1 MKLGFAVKVMGR
13 AGLPSHDTRRWQSDP
28 DLGTS
33 IQNLHRIFDYL
44 EEIDVRMY
52 RMASGIAPYA
62 SHPDLK
68 QFRDQPQR
76 FASELAELG
85 ARAKRT
91 DLRLSM
97 HPGQYTVLNSENEA
111 TVNSAIEEL
120 EVHSEIME
128 AMDLGPEAVV
138 ILHVGGVA
146 GDKEAAKERFEKGFA
161 RLSER
166 AQKRLVI
173 ENDDR
178 SFSLRDVIG
187 VSENTG
193 CPVVWD
199 VLHHHCY
206 DPDRIPDDEAL
217 TLATKTWPKGVRPKM
232 HYSTPRTTLELR
244 EKKVGRRTIRTP
256 FAPPL
261 RAHADMIDPV
271 GFEWFLLN
279 VKKDTQIDVMLEAKA
294 KDLALLELRKQL
306 KARCLNPEGVKN
318 PS

>member
-1 MKLGFAVKVMGR
+1 MKIGFAVKVMGR
-13 AGLPSHDTRRWQSDP
+13 TDLPSQDTRRWQSEP

-33 IQNLHRIFDYL
+33 IGYLHRIFDHL
-44 EEIDVRMY
+44 EAINVRMY

-76 FASELAELG
+76 FASELAALG
-85 ARAKRT
+85 ARSESL

-97 HPGQYTVLNSENEA
+97 HPGQYTVLNSENRA
-111 TVNSAIEEL
+111 TVASAIEEL

-128 AMDLGPEAVV
+128 AMGLGPEAVIV
-138 ILHVGGVA
+138 LHIGGVA
-146 GDKEAAKERFEKGFA
+146 GDKEAAKQRFGKGFA
-161 RLSER
+161 RLSAG

-178 SFSLRDVIG
+178 SFSLTDVLE
-187 VSENTG
+187 VSSDTG

-206 DPDRIPDDEAL
+206 DPDRVPDDEAL
-217 TLATKTWPKGVRPKM
+217 SLAIETWPSGVQPKM
-232 HYSTPRTTLELR
+232 HYSTPRTTLEIR
-244 EKKVGRRTIRTP
+244 EKKVGRKTIKTP
-256 FAPPL
+256 VAPPL

-271 GFEWFLLN
+271 AFEWFLLN
-279 VKKDTQIDVMLEAKA
+279 VKKGHDIDVMLEAKA
-294 KDLALLELRKQL
+294 KDLALLELRRQL
-306 KARCLNPEGVKN
+306 RARGLDPEGLE
-318 PS
+318 PPG